1 MIIKYFLLELFA
13 FSHELRHIKL
23 PSFLIRWFNL
33 TVFEKVFF
41 GGTPT
46 FLLACTVLPWL
57 RCQKS
62 CQVYFNVTFKSEVN
76 RTRFYTGNFYILQKV
91 KLLFNLTLI
100 FASHFLINKW
110 YINTIC
116 RMMGLKRQEWI
127 LDTMT
132 TITSKHLPGNS
143 LNGLTA
149 AILVVSE
156 KLRNL

>member
-41 GGTPT
+41 GATPT

-76 RTRFYTGNFYILQKV
+76 RTRFYTGN
-91 KLLFNLTLI
+91 LTLI

-127 LDTMT
+127 LETMT